1 MLLFFGFRL
10 NSGRG
15 FGSKL
20 STGLAKIVSTKRSFK
35 KMSSAELDL
44 LKRRQMKQRTL
55 SKVKWAVRAY
65 QEWRECKLQDV
76 ENYDQLVFDVNLSDL
91 DNITQNALQHSLC
104 MFIPE
109 VTKVK
114 DDGPY
119 PGKTLYEMI
128 IAIQK
133 YLNENQ
139 IHWKLVDGQAFVN
152 VRTVL
157 DNTMKER
164 AEASIGMVVKQ
175 AKFISTDFEDVL
187 WSRGIL
193 GEDTPDKLRA
203 TVLFLIGVNCGMLAG
218 DEHYELRR
226 DGPNK
231 KSQFSFQRNEQGVH
245 CVVFEEDTITKTNDG
260 GLNSLRKDRKV
271 VWINPNTNNV
281 NRCPVRLIDKYMSL
295 LPPVKNDTSKHN
307 FYLRSMECPNPAQ
320 WYTSQVVGL
329 NTLRKTVSEL
339 LKNAKLDG
347 FFTNHSLRRSSA
359 TRLFQAG
366 VDKKIIREITGHKSD
381 ALVCSYFRCAK
392 DRDK

>member
-1 MLLFFGFRL
+1 
-10 NSGRG
+10 
-15 FGSKL
+15 
-20 STGLAKIVSTKRSFK
+20 
-35 KMSSAELDL
+35 MSSAKLDL
-44 LKRRQMKQRTL
+44 LKRRQMKRRTL

-76 ENYDQLVFDVNLSDL
+76 ENYDQLVFDANLSDL

-114 DDGPY
+114 DGGPY

-231 KSQFSFQRNEQGVH
+231 KSQFSFQRNEQGVR
-245 CVVFEEDTITKTNDG
+245 CVVFEEDTKTKTNDG
-260 GLNSLRKDRKV
+260 GLNSLRKDHKV

-281 NRCPVRLIDKYMSL
+281 NHCPIRLIDKYMSL

-339 LKNAKLDG
+339 LKNAKLDV